1 MDKKGGFIHFK
12 KSKKQPFPII
22 ISTQNLF
29 CVIYIEKSW
38 QSKSHRQRS
47 KYPTFFYILLHY
59 LLHQT
64 PRPSALLP
72 NNAFPFFADFSPP
85 KTISIRR
92 EKRDRRHEV
101 RRHLRHAIFS
111 MDETFDAIIL
121 KARRERIHSGRLL
134 HGTMAAVGFKTGGLG
149 NEGGGTCRFSLL
161 NAWELS
167 RSARNSWKSW
177 RRFVCA
183 RTGPP
188 TRQLKAFS
196 PRRMDYFP
204 RNKSCW

>member
-1 MDKKGGFIHFK
+1 MA
-12 KSKKQPFPII
+12 
-22 ISTQNLF
+22 
-29 CVIYIEKSW
+29 IEKS
-38 QSKSHRQRS
+38 SSTIKIFNIFLYFTPLSLTSRG
-47 KYPTFFYILLHY
+47 LLVH
-59 LLHQT
+59 
-64 PRPSALLP
+64 LLP

-92 EKRDRRHEV
+92 EERDRRHEV

-167 RSARNSWKSW
+167 RSARNS
-177 RRFVCA
+177 
-183 RTGPP
+183 
-188 TRQLKAFS
+188 
-196 PRRMDYFP
+196 
-204 RNKSCW
+204 

>member
-1 MDKKGGFIHFK
+1 MSSTLKNHGNRKVIVNDQNIQHF
-12 KSKKQPFPII
+12 SIFYFI
-22 ISTQNLF
+22 IS
-29 CVIYIEKSW
+29 YIP
-38 QSKSHRQRS
+38 R
-47 KYPTFFYILLHY
+47 
-59 LLHQT
+59 T

-92 EKRDRRHEV
+92 EERDRRHEV

-167 RSARNSWKSW
+167 RSARNS
-177 RRFVCA
+177 
-183 RTGPP
+183 
-188 TRQLKAFS
+188 
-196 PRRMDYFP
+196 
-204 RNKSCW
+204 